1 MSCGIC
7 VLPGILLQVWHS
19 EFLLF
24 SYEGIQ
30 NCFNSLHWTTKPVDN
45 GLILSK
51 SNTIWIS
58 RVFFHIFVHLGANFC
73 SFSFKGLYEKPS
85 SILWLQ
91 HETKTHQFN
100 KKKSKIIL
108 CLYRRVCMQC
118 MQTQI
123 VFLLLLW
130 EFWTPTDSISGLKL
144 DQILLRCKGFFKIC
158 SHRKY

>member
-1 MSCGIC
+1 M
-7 VLPGILLQVWHS
+7 LPGILLQVWHS
-19 EFLLF
+19 LN
-24 SYEGIQ
+24 SYRSVMREYK
-30 NCFNSLHWTTKPVDN
+30 TA
-45 GLILSK
+45 LILFIELLNLLIMVSY
-51 SNTIWIS
+51 SLNPTPFEF
-58 RVFFHIFVHLGANFC
+58 RGVFFHIFVHLGANFC

-91 HETKTHQFN
+91 HETKTHYFN

-130 EFWTPTDSISGLKL
+130 ECWTPTDSISGLKL

>member
-19 EFLLF
+19 LN
-24 SYEGIQ
+24 SYCSVMREYK
-30 NCFNSLHWTTKPVDN
+30 TA
-45 GLILSK
+45 LILFIELLNLLIMVSYSLNPTPFEFRGFFSTFLYTWVQIFAVSLSK
-51 SNTIWIS
+51 
-58 RVFFHIFVHLGANFC
+58 VFMRNLLPFFDYNMRPKLT
-73 SFSFKGLYEKPS
+73 S
-85 SILWLQ
+85 SI
-91 HETKTHQFN
+91 

-130 EFWTPTDSISGLKL
+130 EF
-144 DQILLRCKGFFKIC
+144 
-158 SHRKY
+158 